1 MEDFN
6 RLKDIPQ
13 SFHRNQGLFGDF
25 VERNNIMNVFGHL
38 MTSER
43 GKTFVDRSKEFSQ
56 SSIDNTQKSKTLEKT
71 RNYSNGDILKKS
83 LKENSLESISSL
95 LTKKPMDSQ
104 ISRSYINFL
113 LFL

>member
-38 MTSER
+38 MKSER
-43 GKTFVDRSKEFSQ
+43 GQTLVDRSKEFSQ
-56 SSIDNTQKSKTLEKT
+56 SSVDNTQKSKT
-71 RNYSNGDILKKS
+71 RNYSNGDILKNS

-104 ISRSYINFL
+104 ISRS
-113 LFL
+113 